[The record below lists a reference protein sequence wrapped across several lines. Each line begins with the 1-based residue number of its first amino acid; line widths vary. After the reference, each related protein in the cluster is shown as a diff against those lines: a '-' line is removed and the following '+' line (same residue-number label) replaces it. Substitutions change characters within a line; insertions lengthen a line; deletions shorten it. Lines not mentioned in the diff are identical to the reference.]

1 MTEFE
6 LESSL
11 NLAWHWARTLEYR
24 CVQNLILSKPKQ
36 CEQSMK
42 RISLP
47 DSLSYCSISCC
58 LKWRKGLTLSQSA
71 NICTKTCFSFL
82 SFHKKVLLH
91 IHCVERCQPL
101 TCDYYCDCLTL
112 WPPCYIVK
120 SIARESMLRSPPLQ
134 TVCSEKYISFNHFL
148 GCFWLITPCDSGLVQ
163 GDVWFRTKFDIE
175 PLQCIVLKG
184 V

>member
-11 NLAWHWARTLEYR
+11 NLAWHWARTLEYS

-58 LKWRKGLTLSQSA
+58 LKWLKGLTLSQSA

-91 IHCVERCQPL
+91 IHC
-101 TCDYYCDCLTL
+101 
-112 WPPCYIVK
+112 IVL
-120 SIARESMLRSPPLQ
+120 SGVNLSRATITATASLSDHHAILSSQLPESLCWDLRPSRQ
-134 TVCSEKYISFNHFL
+134 CVQRNIFL
-148 GCFWLITPCDSGLVQ
+148 LITFWGVFGWLLLVT
-163 GDVWFRTKFDIE
+163 V
-175 PLQCIVLKG
+175 V
-184 V
+184 